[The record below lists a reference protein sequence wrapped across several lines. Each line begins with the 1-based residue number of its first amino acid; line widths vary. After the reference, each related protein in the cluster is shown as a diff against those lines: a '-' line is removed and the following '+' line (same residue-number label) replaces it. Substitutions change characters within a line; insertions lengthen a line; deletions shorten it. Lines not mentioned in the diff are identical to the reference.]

1 MSVEEASGV
10 ESSASEN
17 KDIIP
22 NVNHAP
28 IDDKFQDEQKEK
40 DDVTGHIFTD
50 EKSKQIL
57 IQKEQ
62 KEYGNNV
69 RIEDSLHIIDDG
81 LHINDSKILS
91 LMAQE
96 TRSNYSF
103 KGLIRKLNLH
113 QQSLTRALIRLEDL
127 KLIEK
132 SNIGYKLTKNG
143 ESLMILLLSS
153 KNSTN
158 NLVGS
163 GNSVL
168 EKEKDK
174 NKEKRNGFIQLL
186 QTYISVDVKPEKIL
200 HGLIGKWFYNLRWVG
215 LIESEAGG
223 YMLQWVSDDNNA
235 FQIIL
240 RIISDYLI
248 IETNASSDKEKVEAM
263 IGSYRIF
270 EQIAKILRNK
280 LEEDARIVHML
291 DLSTSNVSKQ
301 NN

>member
-10 ESSASEN
+10 ESSAPEN

-153 KNSTN
+153 KNST
-158 NLVGS
+158 GS

-168 EKEKDK
+168 EKDKDK
-174 NKEKRNGFIQLL
+174 DKEKRNGFVQ
-186 QTYISVDVKPEKIL
+186 
-200 HGLIGKWFYNLRWVG
+200 
-215 LIESEAGG
+215 
-223 YMLQWVSDDNNA
+223 
-235 FQIIL
+235 
-240 RIISDYLI
+240 
-248 IETNASSDKEKVEAM
+248 
-263 IGSYRIF
+263 
-270 EQIAKILRNK
+270 
-280 LEEDARIVHML
+280 
-291 DLSTSNVSKQ
+291 
-301 NN
+301 

>member
-127 KLIEK
+127 KLVEK

-143 ESLMILLLSS
+143 ESLMRLLLSS
-153 KNSTN
+153 KDRAYKLVSNNSE
-158 NLVGS
+158 
-163 GNSVL
+163 L
-168 EKEKDK
+168 EKKK
-174 NKEKRNGFIQLL
+174 KKEKGNGYVQLL
-186 QTYISVDVKPEKIL
+186 QTYISVDVKPEEIL
-200 HGLIGKWFYNLRWVG
+200 YGLIGKWFNNLRWVG
-215 LIESEAGG
+215 MIESEAGG
-223 YMLQWVSDDNNA
+223 YMLQWISDDHYG
-235 FQIIL
+235 FQINL
-240 RIISDYLI
+240 RLISDYLI
-248 IETNASSDKEKVEAM
+248 IETNAASDREKIEAM

-270 EQIAKILRNK
+270 EQISKILRNK
-280 LEEDARIVHML
+280 LEEGTGIMRRL
-291 DLSTSNVSKQ
+291 DLHISHTSKQ

>member
-10 ESSASEN
+10 QSSAPEN

-22 NVNHAP
+22 NVNYVP

-96 TRSNYSF
+96 THSNYSF

-113 QQSLTRALIRLEDL
+113 QQSLTRALIRLEDM
-127 KLIEK
+127 KLVEK
-132 SNIGYKLTKNG
+132 SSIGYKLTENG
-143 ESLMILLLSS
+143 VSLMRLLLSPKDRAYKLVS
-153 KNSTN
+153 NNSI
-158 NLVGS
+158 
-163 GNSVL
+163 L
-168 EKEKDK
+168 EKKKE
-174 NKEKRNGFIQLL
+174 KEKRNGYIQLL
-186 QTYISVDVKPEKIL
+186 QTYISVDVKPEEIL
-200 HGLIGKWFYNLRWVG
+200 YGLIGKWFNNLRWVG
-215 LIESEAGG
+215 MIESEAGG
-223 YMLQWVSDDNNA
+223 YMLQWISDDHYG
-235 FQIIL
+235 FQINL
-240 RIISDYLI
+240 RLISDYLI
-248 IETNASSDKEKVEAM
+248 IETNAASDKEKIEAM

-270 EQIAKILRNK
+270 EQISKILRNK
-280 LEEDARIVHML
+280 LEEGTGIMRRL
-291 DLSTSNVSKQ
+291 DLHISHTSKQ

>member
-10 ESSASEN
+10 ESSTPEN

-22 NVNHAP
+22 NVNYAP

-163 GNSVL
+163 GNSAL
-168 EKEKDK
+168 EREKD
-174 NKEKRNGFIQLL
+174 KEKRNGFIQLL
-186 QTYISVDVKPEKIL
+186 QTYISVDVKPEELL

-248 IETNASSDKEKVEAM
+248 IETNASSDKEKIEAM

-270 EQIAKILRNK
+270 EQIAKTLRNR
-280 LEEDARIVHML
+280 LEEDTRIVHML
-291 DLSTSNVSKQ
+291 DLSGSNVSKQ